1 MKTVKRIITNKTSPN
16 GGLDTD
22 GLQRVIVQYRN
33 TPVPDT
39 KLSPALCIFGR
50 PIKDFILILPCRYQP
65 HSTWPDTLATREEVL
80 RNRHMRTAERWTE
93 HTRRLPQLA
102 VGDHVRIRN
111 QVGPHPTKC
120 DKNRSVIE
128 VHQFY

>member
-39 KLSPALCIFGR
+39 KLSPAQCIFGR

-65 HSTWPDTLATREEVL
+65 HPTWRDTLATREEVL

-93 HTRRLPQLA
+93 HTRLLPQLA